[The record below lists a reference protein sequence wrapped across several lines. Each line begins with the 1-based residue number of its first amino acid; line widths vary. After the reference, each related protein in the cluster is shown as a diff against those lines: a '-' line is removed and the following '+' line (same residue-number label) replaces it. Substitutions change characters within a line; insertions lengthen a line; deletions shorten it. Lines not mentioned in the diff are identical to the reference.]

1 MTRMRSE
8 HAREINACA
17 AGQPTSSDR
26 GRGNM
31 ALLKYFKRD
40 DTTLPNP
47 EGPLSTIM
55 PFSSIQALNKSVEP
69 LLSASDKESGSRGPY
84 EYFTEEDKA
93 VIAKR
98 ACEVGVTNA
107 IRALDTRYPGK
118 SLKESTV
125 RTWMTKYKKE
135 LAERRKSGKSLDITR
150 LENKK
155 MGRPLLGRVRPAS
168 FFSGDMLH
176 SAARAR
182 CTRTYTERAVHVL

>member
-1 MTRMRSE
+1 
-8 HAREINACA
+8 
-17 AGQPTSSDR
+17 
-26 GRGNM
+26 M

-40 DTTLPNP
+40 DTKAVLPNP

-55 PFSSIQALNKSVEP
+55 PSSSIQALNKSVEP
-69 LLSASDKESGSRGPY
+69 LLSASDNKESGSRGPY

-125 RTWMTKYKKE
+125 RTWNTKYKKE
-135 LAERRKSGKSLDITR
+135 LAERRKSGKSLDIAR

-155 MGRPLLGRVRPAS
+155 KWEGLC
-168 FFSGDMLH
+168 F
-176 SAARAR
+176 
-182 CTRTYTERAVHVL
+182 